1 MQTMATCAADRI
13 ERKIDRGERLDF
25 EDGLEILTNFDL
37 MRYGKLANRARER
50 RHGDRAY
57 YVVNFHLNPTN
68 ICVYRCMFCAFRRD
82 EGEAGAYFFEPDHA
96 ASHCVEA
103 HRRIPFTEIHMVGGM
118 HPTRHLDYSLDLL
131 RALRVALPGVH
142 LKAFTAVEILFFA
155 KATGQ
160 SVEAVLERLVEA
172 GLDSLPGGGAEIFA
186 PRVRRAICAEKATAE
201 EWLNIHRAAHRMG
214 IKSTSTMLYG
224 HIERPEEVVDHILRI
239 RELQDETG
247 GFNVFIPLAFHP
259 ENTNFESTRRVTTGL
274 RDLKMLVL
282 SRLLLD
288 NVSHIKAYWIMLGEK
303 LAQVALNFGVDD
315 FDGTV
320 GEEKITHM
328 AGADSPQEL
337 PVERIRRIIHEAG
350 RAPIQRDSL
359 YNILEPEP
367 EHLHP
372 ANPAEDLARTA

>member
-1 MQTMATCAADRI
+1 MEMIDSPLASQIEGKI
-13 ERKIDRGERLDF
+13 ERGQRLDF
-25 EDGLEILTNFDL
+25 RDGLEILTNFDL
-37 MRYGKLANRARER
+37 MRYGKLANRERER
-50 RHGDRAY
+50 RHGGRTY

-82 EGEAGAYFFEPDHA
+82 EGESGAYFYEPDHA
-96 ASHCVEA
+96 ARHCVEA
-103 HRRIPFTEIHMVGGM
+103 YARVPFTEIHMVGGM
-118 HPTRHLDYSLDLL
+118 HPSRHLEYSLELL
-131 RALRVALPGVH
+131 RALKSALPGVH

-155 KATGQ
+155 QATGQ
-160 SVEAVLERLVEA
+160 SAASVLERMIDA

-186 PRVRRAICAEKATAE
+186 PRVRRAICAQKATAE
-201 EWLNIHRAAHRMG
+201 EWLDVHRTAHRMG
-214 IKSTSTMLYG
+214 LKSTATMLYG

-259 ENTNFESTRRVTTGL
+259 ENTNFESTRRITTGL

-288 NVSHIKAYWIMLGEK
+288 NLSHLKAYWVMLGER
-303 LAQVALNFGVDD
+303 LAQVALSFGVDD

-328 AGADSPQEL
+328 AGATSPQEL
-337 PVERIRRIIHEAG
+337 PADRIRRIIREAG
-350 RAPIQRDSL
+350 RVPVQRDSL
-359 YNILEPEP
+359 YNVVESRELE
-367 EHLHP
+367 
-372 ANPAEDLARTA
+372 ASAACAR

>member
-1 MQTMATCAADRI
+1 MPHILMEVISGGAAREI
-13 ERKIDRGERLDF
+13 ERKIERGERLDAS
-25 EDGLEILTNFDL
+25 DGLEILTNFDL
-37 MRYGKLANRARER
+37 LRYGKLANRDRER
-50 RHGDRAY
+50 RHGDRTC

-82 EGEAGAYFFEPDHA
+82 EGEEGSYFFEVPQA
-96 ASHCVEA
+96 VEHCVEA
-103 HRRIPFTEIHMVGGM
+103 HRRMRFSEIHMVGGM
-118 HPTRHLDYSLDLL
+118 HPTRHLDYSLELL
-131 RALRVALPGVH
+131 RGLKSALPQVH

-155 KATGQ
+155 QATGRGVE
-160 SVEAVLERLVEA
+160 SVLQLMLDA

-224 HIERPEEVVDHILRI
+224 HVERPDEVVDHILRI
-239 RELQDETG
+239 RDLQDETG

-259 ENTNFESTRRVTTGL
+259 ENTDFETTRQITTGL

-303 LAQVALNFGVDD
+303 LAQVALSFGVDD

-337 PVERIRRIIHEAG
+337 PAERIRRIIREAG
-350 RAPIQRDSL
+350 RIPVERDSL
-359 YNILEPEP
+359 YRCLEPAGE
-367 EHLHP
+367 
-372 ANPAEDLARTA
+372 AVGV